1 MGINDTR
8 STETSTSNAGSV
20 FYCPEVPLNFTW
32 DLNTSNFAW
41 FLVAIRCIAS
51 PCTILIN
58 ILLIVAVSKNKALQ
72 KPSTVL
78 ISSMA
83 VTDLLIGSL
92 CMPSTVTVDVLIF
105 RRVSFSH
112 ICALD
117 SFNIWLTDFLTSCS
131 LYHLTAIAWE
141 RYVAIQK
148 WMDYKIIVTTSRVKM
163 LATAC
168 WLLTISITVPALI
181 MRLTGVDH
189 KVVEIWHAAASAP
202 GGISLILLV
211 YFYVMVY
218 LGVRKRKVDE
228 ISQVTAVVK
237 AKLESKVAKT
247 TGLLTAV
254 VIFSFVPM
262 GVVLIFGNI
271 FPFLRTN
278 SVFRTM
284 DTLSQLNSVLNPILY
299 SYRDRRFRNA
309 LLGILRMRKPQAP
322 QPTVGAMQA
331 VRRKAPQDSL
341 KNAPKTSKDT
351 KPTHLRR
358 SKSCYLDC
366 ALQIETVSKRSM
378 SAPALYHGCL
388 KYQLLRHHRQ
398 QPSSMPPTTTII
410 NVDCGVRYKERES
423 NRAFKVRKNELQG
436 TSHLNRN
443 LSRSK
448 SWDAGVAL
456 EFGNHC
462 GANSP
467 DRTVGRSQS
476 APCFAMSVF
485 FPAEDGAL
493 TDTGFTTRM

>member
-8 STETSTSNAGSV
+8 STETSTTNAGSV

-32 DLNTSNFAW
+32 DLNTSNFAC

-58 ILLIVAVSKNKALQ
+58 TLLIVAVSKNKALQ
-72 KPSTVL
+72 KPSTIL
-78 ISSMA
+78 LSSMA
-83 VTDLLIGSL
+83 VTDLFIGSV

-105 RRVSFSH
+105 RRVSFPH
-112 ICALD
+112 ICASD
-117 SFNIWLTDFLTSCS
+117 SFNIWFSDFLTSCS
-131 LYHLTAIAWE
+131 VYHLTAIAWE

-148 WMDYKIIVTTSRVKM
+148 WMEYKIIVTTSRVKK

-168 WLLTISITVPALI
+168 WLLTIFIAFPSLI

-189 KVVEIWHAAASAP
+189 RVVEIWYAAATG

-228 ISQVTAVVK
+228 ISQVTALVK

-284 DTLSQLNSVLNPILY
+284 DTLSQLNSVLNPVLY

-309 LLGILRMRKPQAP
+309 VQEILGARKPQAS
-322 QPTVGAMQA
+322 QPTVVAMRCI
-331 VRRKAPQDSL
+331 RRKAPKDSL
-341 KNAPKTSKDT
+341 KNTLKTSKDT

-358 SKSCYLDC
+358 SESCYLFC
-366 ALQIETVSKRSM
+366 VLQGGTVPKRSI
-378 SAPALYHGCL
+378 SAPALYNGCL
-388 KYQLLRHHRQ
+388 KDQLLRQ
-398 QPSSMPPTTTII
+398 LPSPMLSTPAII
-410 NVDCGVRYKERES
+410 HVGCGVRYKERES
-423 NRAFKVRKNELQG
+423 NRASNDMKTGLQG

-448 SWDAGVAL
+448 SWDAGAAL
-456 EFGNHC
+456 QFGNHC
-462 GANSP
+462 AANSQEK
-467 DRTVGRSQS
+467 TVGRSQS
-476 APCFAMSVF
+476 APC
-485 FPAEDGAL
+485 L
-493 TDTGFTTRM
+493 L